1 MNRMLLI
8 LAALLLMHTAAEAQT
23 ERRIYTQAEQTEA
36 QRRAQEKEL
45 QRMQDSIHYVQ
56 ALQSLEKLEFVLEA
70 DKLVFKRGESALV
83 NSTTNFVSLS
93 DDRAVV
99 QIAPFNGGGPNGVG
113 GITLE
118 GRASNIKIRT
128 DRKGN
133 TYFTMNVTGTGLS
146 ATVTFSLPKG
156 SNNATVTVDPTFSGN
171 RVTFYGRL
179 LPTSRSKVYEGRSF

>member
-1 MNRMLLI
+1 MNRMFLI
-8 LAALLLMHTAAEAQT
+8 LAALFLIHTAAEAQT

-36 QRRAQEKEL
+36 QQRALEKQMQE
-45 QRMQDSIHYVQ
+45 MQDSVNYAH
-56 ALQSLEKLEFVLEA
+56 ALEALNKLDFVLEA
-70 DKLVFKRGESALV
+70 DKLVFKRGNSAFV
-83 NSTTNFVSLS
+83 SSTTNFVSLK

-118 GRASNIKIRT
+118 DRASNITVKT

-133 TYFTMNVTGTGLS
+133 TYFTMNVMGSGLS
-146 ATVTFSLPKG
+146 AAVTFTLPKG
-156 SNNATVTVDPTFSGN
+156 SNNATVTVDPTFSSN

-179 LPTSRSKVYEGRSF
+179 VPTARSRVYEGRSF